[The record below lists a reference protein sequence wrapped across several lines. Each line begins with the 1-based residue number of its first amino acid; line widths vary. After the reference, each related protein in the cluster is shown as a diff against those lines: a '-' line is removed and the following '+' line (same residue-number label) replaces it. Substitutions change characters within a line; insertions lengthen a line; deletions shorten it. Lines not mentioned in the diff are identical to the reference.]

1 MGAEKFKWKRVYHT
15 VVFIEVHYCEIVLHI
30 SVFIEKYIIAKN
42 AWKEKT
48 LVRELVKQL
57 SNNCEL
63 VTLLLE
69 WLKLTEKG

>member
-42 AWKEKT
+42 AWKEKNACAWT
-48 LVRELVKQL
+48 
-57 SNNCEL
+57 CET
-63 VTLLLE
+63 VI
-69 WLKLTEKG
+69 K

>member
-1 MGAEKFKWKRVYHT
+1 MVYHT

-30 SVFIEKYIIAKN
+30 SVFVEKYIIAKN